1 MSASSNGISYP
12 CKSKVGEVVVSRPTK
27 SGFLQVP
34 KSSVM
39 PASLCT
45 VNDETVDDGSVACLK
60 IGFEDDELPVSLL
73 TASIILI
80 NSCDIE
86 QLEKIPRN
94 LSETF
99 LAFLK
104 NLWAKVHN
112 QMLLANTMKS
122 SQEGQFFINELDVLS
137 FLKEVR
143 NMLGCPI
150 IYQQDIRV
158 LRTERQMKRE
168 VHYFQESLDCKK
180 DFHIFN
186 IDDVLKCEEAYKEGY
201 TVALR
206 GMEFRFKSIAA
217 IANGLA
223 SIFGQPSVGVNMYL
237 TPPNSQGLARH
248 FDDHCVFVC
257 QLFGTKQWTVF
268 SQPNVLLPRLYDH
281 LDSLQ
286 DAEAENS
293 VTDCRKFLLKEGD
306 ILYIPRGIHHEA
318 CTDNG
323 DPNGSAA
330 GSLHLT
336 LGIEVEPPFEW
347 EGFAHV
353 ALCCWNQSCKQ
364 PQDASSESVLE
375 FLGVISVNLL
385 HVAIGLIGDSDTTF
399 RKACLVGATSLPSGT
414 CYWLDLDQKTIF
426 SHLIDKI
433 NTESRFS
440 EALRIIEVAIRKN
453 EDPFQQIRWLR
464 LLNAEG
470 ETAEGHDWNFSFMEA
485 AKLFPL
491 CVKHKDKAEE
501 AFMNVK
507 SRFCDEVLFGDVVDR
522 YKLLLDK
529 YRKARKQYMNG
540 MISLQCTS

>member
-1 MSASSNGISYP
+1 
-12 CKSKVGEVVVSRPTK
+12 
-27 SGFLQVP
+27 
-34 KSSVM
+34 M

-45 VNDETVDDGSVACLK
+45 VSDETVDDGSVACLK

-122 SQEGQFFINELDVLS
+122 SQEGQFFISNIRVNNLADSIFRLSINSSQVTTTFPLEVVKRSIFGLTKSSFEDFMKIHWEVSPFLIRKFSRALNENDNVFSSLIKSLCSTEKVPSFLSSILQNLVSCFPIASDEPDVLS

-257 QLFGTKQWTVF
+257 QLFGTKQWTVS

-318 CTDNG
+318 CTDNS

-336 LGIEVEPPFEW
+336 LGIEVEPPFE
-347 EGFAHV
+347 
-353 ALCCWNQSCKQ
+353 
-364 PQDASSESVLE
+364 
-375 FLGVISVNLL
+375 
-385 HVAIGLIGDSDTTF
+385 
-399 RKACLVGATSLPSGT
+399 
-414 CYWLDLDQKTIF
+414 
-426 SHLIDKI
+426 
-433 NTESRFS
+433 
-440 EALRIIEVAIRKN
+440 
-453 EDPFQQIRWLR
+453 
-464 LLNAEG
+464 
-470 ETAEGHDWNFSFMEA
+470 
-485 AKLFPL
+485 
-491 CVKHKDKAEE
+491 
-501 AFMNVK
+501 
-507 SRFCDEVLFGDVVDR
+507 
-522 YKLLLDK
+522 
-529 YRKARKQYMNG
+529 
-540 MISLQCTS
+540 